1 MPCLHDANLL
11 KIEERAG
18 DVYLYV
24 TPVFHPEMKDTMI
37 LKFVDGE
44 IIEMEEMDLSL
55 DSEGNSSRKI
65 Q

>member
-1 MPCLHDANLL
+1 M